1 MCATRA
7 RAVLCLL
14 RAARLLACLLAT
26 GYCLGATI
34 LRILWGTLAR
44 KPSPLRYRDQNNLR
58 SQIITAVAVIS
69 NPEFGV
75 NETYKVLYAIFITT
89 SILTSVPALCYRLHN
104 AWALRRA
111 IQKTDG
117 SSPTGTSDTPVGSGS
132 GSPPFAPRGGRRRSL
147 QGVEFGTRVLLDRY
161 NWELSQIHRALIASQ
176 LTVMTLLAEDVPMC
190 DPAASCR
197 ACS

>member
-1 MCATRA
+1 MTG
-7 RAVLCLL
+7 VSP
-14 RAARLLACLLAT
+14 AARTFSAPLSRSKQLA
-26 GYCLGATI
+26 
-34 LRILWGTLAR
+34 
-44 KPSPLRYRDQNNLR
+44 LR

-75 NETYKVLYAIFITT
+75 NGTYRVLYAIFITT
-89 SILTSVPALCYRLHN
+89 SILTSVPALCYRCHN
-104 AWALRRA
+104 AWALQRA
-111 IQKTDG
+111 IQKSDG
-117 SSPTGTSDTPVGSGS
+117 TSPTGTSDTPVGSGS

-161 NWELSQIHRALIASQ
+161 NWELSQIHRALISSQ